1 MAKLFDTFKGYG
13 LTVGI
18 FFFLTLIGIAMDW
31 SGHSNGKEVWQTFGM
46 ALAAFINHS
55 RNADDAHD

>member
-18 FFFLTLIGIAMDW
+18 FFILTLIGIAMDW
-31 SGHSNGKEVWQTFGM
+31 TGSPNGKEVWQMFGM
-46 ALAAFINHS
+46 ALAAFI
-55 RNADDAHD
+55 RNQVGKDDSAN